1 MKKALLTII
10 AFLLVCLPTISA
22 SAQSGSRASVAQ
34 KDTGTIFDIEISTP
48 GKASVTWKNF
58 RDKGMYYG
66 EATIDGNKSMIIIR
80 DGFSYS
86 LSPDIKV
93 ARKSKIEL
101 DVKKNPLASKYGV
114 LADIPQIDPVRYLS
128 TIKSLN
134 AKLQG
139 PTMLDGNR
147 RADIYTLTITQ
158 QNKFPWNNFKFWID
172 KETTLPIKITYSE
185 GSAKRTLTFRNI
197 QKGVKIN
204 PSKFAVPN
212 GYKEIFFE
220 WD

>member
-22 SAQSGSRASVAQ
+22 SAQSGSRASVVQ
-34 KDTGTIFDIEISTP
+34 KDTGTIFDIEISSP
-48 GKASVTWKNF
+48 GKTSVTWKNW
-58 RDKGMYYG
+58 RDKGMYFG
-66 EATIDGNKSMIIIR
+66 EATIDGSKSMIIIR

-93 ARKSKIEL
+93 ARKSKIEYNE
-101 DVKKNPLASKYGV
+101 KNNPLASKYGV
-114 LADIPQIDPVRYLS
+114 LADIPQIDPVSYLA
-128 TIKSLN
+128 TIKRLN

-139 PTMLDGNR
+139 PTMLPGNR
-147 RADIYTLTITQ
+147 SADIYTLTIKDAP
-158 QNKFPWNNFKFWID
+158 KFPWNNFTFWID
-172 KETTLPIKITYSE
+172 KKTLLPIKITYSE
-185 GSAKRTLTFRNI
+185 GSDKRTLTFKNI
-197 QKGVKIN
+197 KKGVKIN
-204 PSKFAVPN
+204 QSKFAVPN

>member
-1 MKKALLTII
+1 MKIIIQTLIAVLLIC
-10 AFLLVCLPTISA
+10 FPTMSA
-22 SAQSGSRASVAQ
+22 SAGTPGRPLVVD
-34 KDTGTIFDIEISTP
+34 KETGTIFQIEISSP
-48 GKASVTWKNF
+48 GKTSVTWKNW

-66 EATIDGNKSMIIIR
+66 EAVIDGNRSMIIIR

-101 DVKKNPLASKYGV
+101 DEKKNPLAGKYGV
-114 LADIPQIDPVRYLS
+114 LADIPQIDPVGYLS
-128 TIKSLN
+128 TIRRLN

-139 PTMLDGNR
+139 PTMLTDNR
-147 RADIYTLTITQ
+147 RADIYTLAITD
-158 QNKFPWNNFKFWID
+158 NSKFPWNNFMFWID
-172 KETTLPIKITYSE
+172 KETFLPIKITYSE
-185 GSAKRTLTFRNI
+185 GSDKRTLTFKNI

-204 PSKFAVPN
+204 PSKFEVPK

>member
-1 MKKALLTII
+1 MKKAILTII
-10 AFLLVCLPTISA
+10 ALLLVCLPTMSA
-22 SAQSGSRASVAQ
+22 SAQDTSRASVVQ
-34 KDTGTIFDIEISTP
+34 KGTGTIFDIEITSP
-48 GKASVTWKNF
+48 GKPSVTWKNW

-66 EATIDGNKSMIIIR
+66 EATIDGNKSMIIIK

-93 ARKSKIEL
+93 ARKSKIEF
-101 DVKKNPLASKYGV
+101 DEKKNPLASKYGV
-114 LADIPQIDPVRYLS
+114 LADIPQIDPVSYLA

-139 PTMLDGNR
+139 PTMLTDNR
-147 RADIYTLTITQ
+147 QADIYTLSITEQ
-158 QNKFPWNNFKFWID
+158 SKFPWNNFTFWID
-172 KETTLPIKITYSE
+172 KETLLPIKITYSE
-185 GSAKRTLTFRNI
+185 GSEKRTLTFRNI
-197 QKGVKIN
+197 QKDVEIK
-204 PSKFAVPN
+204 PSKFAVPD